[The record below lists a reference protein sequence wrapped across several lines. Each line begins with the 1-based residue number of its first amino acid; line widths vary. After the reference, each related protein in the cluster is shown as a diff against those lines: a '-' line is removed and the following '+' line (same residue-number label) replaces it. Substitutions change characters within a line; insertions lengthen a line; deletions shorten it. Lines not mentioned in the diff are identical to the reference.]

1 MSASATL
8 ASFEPAAPRQTAL
21 QEVAPRQD
29 AAAVQ
34 LQPAYASDGL
44 NEAMLSEATVLALRD
59 RFDAAAPFPHL
70 VIDGLFD
77 PQMLERVAADY
88 DRVRSEDWI
97 KYETA
102 NEVKFGTRPNVR
114 LGPGSQGY
122 FDTIHRAKFTQFLS
136 SVTGI
141 QALVTDPMLRGGGLH
156 EIPVGGKF
164 KVHVDFTR
172 HVDTKLD
179 NRLVFITYLNKGW
192 QADWGGALELWT
204 RDACVR
210 EVVPVFGRSILFM
223 HSANSLHGHP
233 VPVNTPDGRTRRS
246 VAAYF
251 YTNGRPD
258 PTPPERITTQF
269 LDAAVAPVSLRDTA
283 AKAVRY
289 ALPPMLLDGL
299 RLARRAMRPGSK
311 TAKPSKT

>member
-8 ASFEPAAPRQTAL
+8 AASGSATARQASSPGAVPGQAAASGQAAAP
-21 QEVAPRQD
+21 
-29 AAAVQ
+29 VQ
-34 LQPAYASDGL
+34 LQPTYSSDGL
-44 NEAMLSEATVLALRD
+44 NEALLDEATVLSLRQL
-59 RFDAAAPFPHL
+59 FDAASPFPHL

-77 PQMLERVAADY
+77 PAMLERVAADY
-88 DRVRSEDWI
+88 DKLNREDWI

-114 LGPGSQGY
+114 LGPGSQAY
-122 FDTIHRAKFTQFLS
+122 FDTIHRAKFTGFLS
-136 SVTGI
+136 GITGI
-141 QALVTDPMLRGGGLH
+141 QALVPDPMLRGGGLH

-192 QADWGGALELWT
+192 QPEWGGALELWT
-204 RDACVR
+204 REACTR
-210 EVVPVFGRSILFM
+210 EVVPVFGRSIVFA
-223 HSANSLHGHP
+223 HTAHSLHGHP
-233 VPVNTPDGRTRRS
+233 APVATPDGRTRRS

-258 PTPPERITTQF
+258 PTPAERITTQF
-269 LDAAVAPVSLRDTA
+269 LNPEIPVVPLRERA
-283 AKAVRY
+283 SKAVRY
-289 ALPPMLLDGL
+289 VLPPMVMDGL
-299 RLARRAMRPGSK
+299 RLAKPLLRRGR
-311 TAKPSKT
+311 

>member
-8 ASFEPAAPRQTAL
+8 SSFEPVARRGAPLQDTA
-21 QEVAPRQD
+21 P
-29 AAAVQ
+29 VQ
-34 LQPAYASDGL
+34 LAANYSSDGL
-44 NEAMLSEATVLALRD
+44 NEALLSEAAVLAMRE
-59 RFDAAAPFPHL
+59 RFDTSAPFPHL

-88 DRVRSEDWI
+88 DAVRSEDWI

-136 SVTGI
+136 GITGI

-192 QADWGGALELWT
+192 QPEWGGALELWT
-204 RDACVR
+204 RAACVR
-210 EVVPVFGRSILFM
+210 EVVPVFGRSIVFM
-223 HSANSLHGHP
+223 HTADSLHGHP
-233 VPVNTPDGRTRRS
+233 DPVNTPDGRTRRS

-258 PTPPERITTQF
+258 PTPAERITTRF
-269 LDAAVAPVSLRDTA
+269 LDPEVTTVPLRERA
-283 AKAVRY
+283 AKAARY
-289 ALPPMLLDGL
+289 LLPPMVLDGL
-299 RLARRAMRPGSK
+299 RLAKPLLRRGG
-311 TAKPSKT
+311 

>member
-8 ASFEPAAPRQTAL
+8 AALEPAPSPQAIL
-21 QEVAPRQD
+21 QD
-29 AAAVQ
+29 AVAVE
-34 LQPAYASDGL
+34 LPPTYSSDGL
-44 NEAMLSEATVLALRD
+44 NEALLSEETVLSLRS
-59 RFDAAAPFPHL
+59 RFDTAAPFPHL

-88 DRVRSEDWI
+88 DRVSSEDWI

-114 LGPGSQGY
+114 LGPGSQSY

-136 SVTGI
+136 GVTGI

-192 QADWGGALELWT
+192 QPEWGGALELWT
-204 RDACVR
+204 RAECVR
-210 EVVPVFGRSILFM
+210 EVVPVFGRSIVFM
-223 HSANSLHGHP
+223 HTAHSLHGHP
-233 VPVNTPDGRTRRS
+233 VPVKTPDGRTRRS

-258 PTPPERITTQF
+258 PTPAERITTQF
-269 LDAAVAPVSLRDTA
+269 LNAEVVKVPLRDRAARTA
-283 AKAVRY
+283 RY
-289 ALPPMLLDGL
+289 VLPPMVLDGL
-299 RLARRAMRPGSK
+299 RLARQAARPGRK
-311 TAKPSKT
+311 T

>member
-8 ASFEPAAPRQTAL
+8 TSFEPAALRQ
-21 QEVAPRQD
+21 APLQD
-29 AAAVQ
+29 ASPVQ
-34 LQPAYASDGL
+34 LPPTYTSDGL
-44 NEAMLSEATVLALRD
+44 NEAMLSEEIVESLRG
-59 RFDAAAPFPHL
+59 RFDHAAPFPHL

-77 PQMLERVAADY
+77 PLMLERVAADY

-192 QADWGGALELWT
+192 QPEWGGALELWT
-204 RDACVR
+204 RAACVS
-210 EVVPVFGRSILFM
+210 EVVPVFGRSIVFM
-223 HSANSLHGHP
+223 HTADSLHGHP
-233 VPVNTPDGRTRRS
+233 VPVDTPDGRTRRS

-258 PTPPERITTQF
+258 PTPAERITTQF
-269 LDAAVAPVSLRDTA
+269 LHAGIAKEPLRDRA
-283 AKAVRY
+283 ARAARY
-289 ALPPMLLDGL
+289 VLPPMVLDGV
-299 RLARRAMRPGSK
+299 RLARRAARPAPK
-311 TAKPSKT
+311 KQ